1 VLASADAPPTAF
13 NVGRRGAALPNR
25 ALPLRRARF
34 AEQGPSGGLL
44 SRLAAPKLRHCGDVR
59 LWNRAHKHPVSAA
72 MHVLRLLQPIVIGR
86 LGGHTLERS
95 LCGRFPRRGHLAEW
109 CWAWRTTS
117 PRRALAS

>member
-1 VLASADAPPTAF
+1 MWLLILSSPAIPTNVNALATAW
-13 NVGRRGAALPNR
+13 
-25 ALPLRRARF
+25 
-34 AEQGPSGGLL
+34 
-44 SRLAAPKLRHCGDVR
+44 RLAAVAPT
-59 LWNRAHKHPVSAA
+59 HPVSAA

>member
-1 VLASADAPPTAF
+1 VWLLILSSPAIPT
-13 NVGRRGAALPNR
+13 NVNALR
-25 ALPLRRARF
+25 H
-34 AEQGPSGGLL
+34 G
-44 SRLAAPKLRHCGDVR
+44 LAARGST
-59 LWNRAHKHPVSAA
+59 HPVSAA

-95 LCGRFPRRGHLAEW
+95 LCDRFPRRGHLAEW